1 MRYMK
6 DIISKA
12 IRIKRMKQEQQLKH
26 IKAMD
31 EKDLYEEFEEK
42 EIFEEINDIKRK
54 IADLKDG
61 LEDVNDIEVDEDKKE
76 SYTTG
81 KHDYMIE
88 SMISKYK
95 NIDIPDIREELQLI
109 NDMMNEEGLS
119 EEELE
124 ILEEEYKEKV
134 QLLSD
139 TLQVRRNSVEKMYNL
154 FKNLKF

>member
-1 MRYMK
+1 MK
-6 DIISKA
+6 DIISEA
-12 IRIKRMKQEQQLKH
+12 IRIKRIKQEQQLKQ
-26 IKAMD
+26 IKSMD

-54 IADLKDG
+54 IEDLKDG
-61 LEDVNDIEVDEDKKE
+61 LENVNEIEVDEDKKE
-76 SYTTG
+76 LYTTG

-95 NIDIPDIREELQLI
+95 NIDIPDVREELDLI
-109 NDMMNEEGLS
+109 NQMMSEEGLS
-119 EEELE
+119 DEELE

>member
-12 IRIKRMKQEQQLKH
+12 IRIKRMKQEQQLKQ

-42 EIFEEINDIKRK
+42 EIFEEMNDIKRK
-54 IADLKDG
+54 IEDLKDG
-61 LEDVNDIEVDEDKKE
+61 LEEVNDVEEDEDKKE
-76 SYTTG
+76 SYKTG

-88 SMISKYK
+88 SMISKYN

-109 NDMMNEEGLS
+109 NEMMNEDGLS

-124 ILEEEYKEKV
+124 ILEEEYKKKIE
-134 QLLSD
+134 LLSD
-139 TLQVRRNSVEKMYNL
+139 TLQERRRSVEKMYNL
-154 FKNLKF
+154 LNNLKF